1 MSKFVLFIVFVL
13 MLLHNYSFSNEPE
26 DEALVVI
33 IYPHFFNNTRTLIS
47 KIDSI
52 VNHNS
57 PENEFFIYVSNELSP
72 STYFDRDLLFDLMD
86 KLSFS
91 YGNLVPNYSFDIEN
105 INKNENY
112 LKLINNEN
120 ISAISYAFFTPR
132 EFWDFLSGEN
142 KRKSLNNMSYEL
154 GIIPKKVL
162 DKGKKVSINVYLPK
176 NTSPENFQD
185 IENVQFNLNEI

>member
-1 MSKFVLFIVFVL
+1 MNKYISLISIVFIL
-13 MLLHNYSFSNEPE
+13 FTNNSFSNEK
-26 DEALVVI
+26 DENAFVVI

-47 KIDSI
+47 TIDSI
-52 VNHNS
+52 INHTN
-57 PENEFFIYVSNELSP
+57 PMEEFFIYVSNELNP
-72 STYFDRDLLFDLMD
+72 STYFERDLLFDLMD

-91 YGNLVPNYSFDIEN
+91 YGNLVPNYSFDIKN

-112 LKLINNEN
+112 LNLINNEN
-120 ISAISYAFFTPR
+120 INTISYAFFTPR
-132 EFWDFLSGEN
+132 EYWDFLSGEN
-142 KRKSLNNMSYEL
+142 KRKSLNNKIYEL

-162 DKGKKVSINVYLPK
+162 DKGKKVNVNVYLPK